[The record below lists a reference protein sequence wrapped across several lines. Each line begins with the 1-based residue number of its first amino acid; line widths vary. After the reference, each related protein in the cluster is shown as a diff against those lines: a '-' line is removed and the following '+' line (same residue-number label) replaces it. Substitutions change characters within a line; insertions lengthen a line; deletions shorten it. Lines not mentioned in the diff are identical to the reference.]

1 MLQACKNVPRV
12 SRVFFVCIN
21 YFIMAFNINSH
32 LQKLSIFLISW
43 PVAVLNINAKPKASW
58 DPEARE
64 EPVVAK
70 GNKVKGHGPFV
81 LQPVKLSHTFNY
93 YLAGLVRQ

>member
-1 MLQACKNVPRV
+1 MWQACKNVARV
-12 SRVFFVCIN
+12 SQVFFVCIIN
-21 YFIMAFNINSH
+21 FITALNINSH

-43 PVAVLNINAKPKASW
+43 PVAVLNIYAKPKASW
-58 DPEARE
+58 DPEARR
-64 EPVVAK
+64 EPEVAK
-70 GNKVKGHGPFV
+70 RNKVKGHGPFV